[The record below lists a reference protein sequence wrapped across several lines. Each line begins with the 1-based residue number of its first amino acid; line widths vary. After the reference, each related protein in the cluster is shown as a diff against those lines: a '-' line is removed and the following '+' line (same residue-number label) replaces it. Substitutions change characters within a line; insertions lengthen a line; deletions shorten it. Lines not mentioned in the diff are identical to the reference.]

1 MFFMHDVSNLYK
13 AAAPCPQSIS
23 VHFNFWFAIAVHRE
37 FPQKICT
44 HKVNIRAYP
53 SFFGAYYHSCPDC
66 QFPSSVVHVVYEF
79 TVMQLAKGSLP
90 CSKLEIV
97 RVQLLRCAYGVLFV

>member
-53 SFFGAYYHSCPDC
+53 SFFGALCILP
-66 QFPSSVVHVVYEF
+66 
-79 TVMQLAKGSLP
+79 QLSGLP
-90 CSKLEIV
+90 IPVFGRACGV
-97 RVQLLRCAYGVLFV
+97 RIHRDATS